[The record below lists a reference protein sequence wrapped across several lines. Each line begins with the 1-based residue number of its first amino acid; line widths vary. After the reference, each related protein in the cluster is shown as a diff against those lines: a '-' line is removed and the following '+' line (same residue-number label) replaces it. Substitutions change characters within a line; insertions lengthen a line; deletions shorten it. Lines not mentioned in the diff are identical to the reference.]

1 MSAVVNFLID
11 KDRIAAFIGLFY
23 ISALLNN
30 IFILNPL
37 FLLYLGGIILYTT
50 KHFASQRHLE
60 VRWSLK
66 IDKVITNL
74 IIGLGILAAG
84 ARPMLAVGYKGF
96 KVLILII
103 FVYSVLVGLYKE
115 NISESKHPPRGL
127 MN

>member
-1 MSAVVNFLID
+1 MALHFTQLYGLNF
-11 KDRIAAFIGLFY
+11 
-23 ISALLNN
+23 
-30 IFILNPL
+30 
-37 FLLYLGGIILYTT
+37 
-50 KHFASQRHLE
+50 
-60 VRWSLK
+60 
-66 IDKVITNL
+66 DKVITNL